1 MVKDSARKKAIRE
14 RMAQAG
20 KSYTDAAR
28 ELDREATEAARREQ
42 QQPVVTFDW
51 FSSQAREVVTVARE
65 HTRSQR
71 HGTAGTEHLL
81 LSLLDDRA
89 GGLAFEILDDLAGSV
104 ETVESAIAAAM
115 PQGTTTAPQEIP
127 FSQHAAFVLAKG
139 APRQADK
146 TGHGYIGSEHILL
159 ALLARDDS
167 RACQILTDLGIAY
180 NPVQAEV
187 VDRLNAMGVLSR
199 YNNPR

>member
-1 MVKDSARKKAIRE
+1 MVKDSARKRAIKE
-14 RMAQAG
+14 RMAQTG

-28 ELDREATEAARREQ
+28 EMDQEAARREQ
-42 QQPVVTFDW
+42 QPIVTYDW

-65 HTRSQR
+65 HARSQR
-71 HGTAGTEHLL
+71 HGSVGTEHLL
-81 LSLLDDRA
+81 LALLDDST
-89 GGLAFEILDDLAGSV
+89 GGLAIEILDDLVGSV
-104 ETVESAIAAAM
+104 EAVESAVAAAL
-115 PQGTTTAPQEIP
+115 PQGTTSAPQEIP

-139 APRQADK
+139 APRQANK
-146 TGHGYIGSEHILL
+146 TGHGHVGSEHILL
-159 ALLARDDS
+159 ALLAHHDS

-180 NPVQAEV
+180 NPVETEV